1 MSFLCFNP
9 MMRSTFSMID
19 RFDVTAS
26 LSRPTREGSDA
37 GGNRLRRD
45 ATTFDHDC
53 ARRSRSAGQFPEAMH
68 HGGHS
73 CGEVTMWCP
82 NDYLG
87 MGQHPEVLA
96 AMHAAIDRCGA
107 GISVDVITGP
117 GGRQMKSDPPTR
129 LKPTDAGPG
138 SGIERLRPRHHS
150 LAQAAANEPTWC
162 AGLKAATPIISL
174 REKTAR
180 PCIL

>member
-1 MSFLCFNP
+1 
-9 MMRSTFSMID
+9 
-19 RFDVTAS
+19 
-26 LSRPTREGSDA
+26 
-37 GGNRLRRD
+37 
-45 ATTFDHDC
+45 
-53 ARRSRSAGQFPEAMH
+53 
-68 HGGHS
+68 
-73 CGEVTMWCP
+73 MWCP

-150 LAQAAANEPTWC
+150 LAQAAANEPTC
-162 AGLKAATPIISL
+162 CSGLKAATPIISL

>member
-1 MSFLCFNP
+1 

-19 RFDVTAS
+19 SFDVTAA
-26 LSRPTREGSDA
+26 LSRRTREGSDA

-45 ATTFDHDC
+45 ATDCDHDC
-53 ARRSRSAGQFPEAMH
+53 ARRSRAAGKLPEAMH

-96 AMHAAIDRCGA
+96 AMHATIDRCGA

-138 SGIERLRPRHHS
+138 SGIERLRPRDKVVDGVPFTLRKNLPQRS
-150 LAQAAANEPTWC
+150 IRQPRCRRRPNAPT
-162 AGLKAATPIISL
+162 GP
-174 REKTAR
+174 
-180 PCIL
+180 